1 MSSSDEHSV
10 EQPAIERPLA
20 AVPRP
25 GFRHLPDG
33 RVDLPATGRALLR
46 CGVLVVGRAERWL
59 DRERWYPAG
68 RSVPRSRAKVF
79 SQHGESAFAHLP
91 TIFLW
96 HHSDAFVRAVC
107 WAGVVAAALVV
118 AGVAQGPLLL
128 AMWLGY
134 LSLANVGGIFMG
146 YQWDALLLE
155 TGLLAVLA
163 APWRWFSGRI
173 PAAATGPAA
182 LRLAA
187 PRLVVVSPDVLFRVG
202 QAGERRPDVANAT
215 ALTFHYETQPL
226 PTWIGWWAHQL
237 PARLQIA
244 SCWIMFSIELALP
257 FAIFLGRWGRLAA
270 CTGFTALMALILLT
284 GNYTFFN
291 VLAVALAITL
301 LDDSWWPG
309 KLKRWLRCPEGERQ
323 ATGSIRSLGSGRRR
337 RPLFALSLVV
347 LAESVGWPPSDE
359 GGWLARQARAVRE
372 ATAPF
377 HLANSYGLFAV
388 MTTERNE
395 IIIEVSADGTDWHEL
410 NFRWKPGDVSRPPA
424 FVAPHQP
431 RLDWQMWFAALHPSF
446 IPQRDITSPRM
457 AWFARFLEC
466 LLDHKQPVWN
476 LLGPPPIPVADVR
489 HVRCVFYQYHFT
501 DLHTRR
507 ATGAW
512 WSRDPEGPRL
522 SHVSI
527 PERTG
532 LRPIGPRCIAH
543 PAANGAGT
551 ERRPPACAAG
561 GRLAQY
567 CSLSTFD

>member
-1 MSSSDEHSV
+1 MEPAHGVLQRRGPLTFRMAAWTFPRLVALCFAAAFLSWGVQSDGL
-10 EQPAIERPLA
+10 I
-20 AVPRP
+20 
-25 GFRHLPDG
+25 GNDG
-33 RVDLPATGRALLR
+33 ILPARQFLEA
-46 CGVLVVGRAERWL
+46 AQK
-59 DRERWYPAG
+59 YF
-68 RSVPRSRAKVF
+68 RSNE
-79 SQHGESAFAHLP
+79 ESAFAHLP

-107 WAGVVAAALVV
+107 WGGVVAAALVV

-155 TGLLAVLA
+155 SGILAVLA
-163 APWRWFSGRI
+163 APWRWFAGRI
-173 PAAATGPAA
+173 HTTRPDP
-182 LRLAA
+182 
-187 PRLVVVSPDVLFRVG
+187 PRFAWLLLVWLLFRLMFFSGWVKL
-202 QAGERRPDVANAT
+202 ASRDPTWANAT
-215 ALTFHYETQPL
+215 ALMFHYETQPL

-237 PARLQIA
+237 PARLQVA

-257 FAIFLGRWGRLAA
+257 FAVFLGRWGRLAA

-309 KLKRWLRCPEGERQ
+309 KLKRWLRCPEGERKPP
-323 ATGSIRSLGSGRRR
+323 ARFVRWAVGAAGV
-337 RPLFALSLVV
+337 PLFALSLVV
-347 LAESVGWPPSDE
+347 LAESVGWPPSDG

-466 LLDHKQPVWN
+466 LLEHKQPVWN

-489 HVRCVFYQYHFT
+489 HVRCAFYQYHFT
-501 DLHTRR
+501 TLQTRR

-512 WSRDPEGPRL
+512 WSRDPK
-522 SHVSI
+522 
-527 PERTG
+527 
-532 LRPIGPRCIAH
+532 
-543 PAANGAGT
+543 GAYSGT
-551 ERRPPACAAG
+551 FSAP
-561 GRLAQY
+561 
-567 CSLSTFD
+567 